1 MKVIGIGETVIDKT
15 IVVKR
20 HGNIS
25 QFVHIQ
31 EDIGGP
37 VPAGLLLLR
46 KLGVEC
52 EFATSLGDDAHGR
65 QVKNK
70 FAEQGVALHVTPRMT
85 TKRHMIIVDHTT
97 GQRDKL
103 RGSKSNAPVS
113 LPSPG
118 KLREFDLIL
127 VDRHEREAYY
137 EILQHKNPRAKVIID
152 PSTELSDFT
161 KSMFVTATHPIIP
174 IETLVQL
181 ECRSLRHS
189 LALLHKIAQKPFVV
203 TLGRLG
209 SLLHKNREVTYFP
222 PHHIAAI
229 DSNGAGDVFRGAF
242 AYGCLQGW
250 KVEKCIQYANCA
262 AALQCTRRG
271 NISALPSR
279 HAIDYH
285 SANATR
291 HSLTLTDVERYFTQL
306 QKEAAMY

>member
-1 MKVIGIGETVIDKT
+1 MKVLGVGETVIDKT

-20 HGNIS
+20 HDNMS
-25 QFVHIQ
+25 QFTHMQ

-46 KLGVEC
+46 KFGVEC
-52 EFATSLGDDAHGR
+52 EFATSLGDDKDGKHA
-65 QVKNK
+65 KSK
-70 FAEQGVALHVTPRMT
+70 FTEQGMKLHITPRIA

-103 RGSKSNAPVS
+103 RGSKSDTPVI
-113 LPSPG
+113 LPSPR
-118 KLREFDLIL
+118 KIHDFDLIL

-137 EILQHKNPRAKVIID
+137 EILQYKNPQAKVIID

-161 KSMFVTATHPIIP
+161 KSMFATATHPVVP

-181 ECRSLRHS
+181 ERKSLRHA
-189 LALLHKIAQKPFVV
+189 LAVLHKITQKPFVV
-203 TLGRLG
+203 TLGKLG
-209 SLLHKNREVTYFP
+209 SLLHKNRDVTYFP
-222 PHHIAAI
+222 PHHISPI

-242 AYGCLQGW
+242 AYGCLQDW
-250 KVEKCIQYANCA
+250 SLEKSITYANCA

-271 NISALPSR
+271 NASALPSR

-285 SANATR
+285 TANTA
-291 HSLTLTDVERYFTQL
+291 HHAITLTDVETYFSQL
-306 QKEAAMY
+306 QQEAAMY